1 MKKILIILLLAYLS
15 PCIAQEYRGGEFHFA
30 RIDNYHYDVDVDLY
44 YQSPNIPAKDFLVI
58 NASTGILDTA
68 YFMANDSITPFVRR
82 LRYHTRLFLPFENQT
97 YIIHVVDSIFLP
109 ELVNLDG
116 TGKSFQI
123 LQTLLTPPY
132 TQFFGLNSPPVFT
145 HLPTDYYFE
154 NGKLIFNS
162 VAEDPDGDT
171 LFYALRDL
179 NLPGFHTYTWPNAS
193 DTFLLNFTTGLLT
206 WNKPLYPGKY
216 IVGIDVAEYNS
227 VGYYFGQMR
236 RDVIFEV
243 TEADIVSVQDQI
255 DASEMPFR
263 LSPNPA
269 SNEVFISKFPSDSRF
284 EIVDLIGNVMQSG
297 SLSAGTQSLN
307 VSNFTNGIYFVSVF
321 SKGRVWVEK
330 LVVQH

>member
-1 MKKILIILLLAYLS
+1 MKFFFIVALLGFIS

-44 YQSPNIPAKDFLVI
+44 YLSPNIPAKDFIVI
-58 NASTGILDTA
+58 NSSTGILDTA

-82 LRYHTRLFLPFENQT
+82 LRYHTRIFLPFENQT

-145 HLPTDYYFE
+145 HSPTDYYFE

-179 NLPGFHTYTWPNAS
+179 SLPGFHTYTWPGAS
-193 DTFLLNFTTGLLT
+193 DSLSLNLTTGLLV
-206 WNKPLYPGKY
+206 WDKPLYPGKY

-236 RDVIFEV
+236 RDVIFEI
-243 TEADIVSVQDQI
+243 TEADIVAVHDQT
-255 DASEMPFR
+255 DAFGLSFR
-263 LSPNPA
+263 ISPNPA
-269 SNEVFISKFPSDSRF
+269 SNEVFINHLPSDSRF
-284 EIVDLIGNVMQSG
+284 EIVDLMGNIMQLG
-297 SLSAGTQSLN
+297 SLSAETQSLN
-307 VSNFTNGIYFVSVF
+307 VSGFTNGIYFVRVF
-321 SKGRVWVEK
+321 SKGKVWVEK